1 MNRTTI
7 VLPDEV
13 KAQAL
18 KQARAKGISFG
29 AFIREAVEKF
39 LAEPTEDAS
48 QRSRREAISAMLR
61 FGENAPAGPHD
72 LSERLDDY
80 LYGHP
85 QDRPSA

>member
-7 VLPDEV
+7 VLPDEL
-13 KAQAL
+13 KAQAI

-29 AFIREAVEKF
+29 ALIREAVEKF
-39 LAEPTEDAS
+39 LAEPAEDAS
-48 QRSRREAISAMLR
+48 QRSRRQAIAAMLR

-80 LYGHP
+80 LYGR
-85 QDRPSA
+85 QDGRSA